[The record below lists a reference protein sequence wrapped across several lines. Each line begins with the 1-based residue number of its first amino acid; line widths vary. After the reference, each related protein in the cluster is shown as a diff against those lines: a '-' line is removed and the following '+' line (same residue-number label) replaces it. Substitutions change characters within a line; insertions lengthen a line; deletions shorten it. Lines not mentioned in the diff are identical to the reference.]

1 LLKIL
6 KNITT
11 SILSLFL
18 LATIFHVDHHIGE
31 HQGGYT
37 ICDIS
42 CDNEKHHLVNHQCQK
57 CLNKNQKLN
66 SIKEIDNLINQRK
79 TRYRIVKNIIDVKSI
94 IFDLNSRPP
103 PSLI

>member
-1 LLKIL
+1 ML

-18 LATIFHVDHHIGE
+18 LVTIIHVDHHIGE

-42 CDNEKHHLVNHQCQK
+42 CDDEKHHAANHKCQK
-57 CLNKNQKLN
+57 CLNKNQKLH
-66 SIKEIDNLINQRK
+66 SIKEIDNSINQRK
-79 TRYRIVKNIIDVKSI
+79 IRYRIVKNIIDVKSI
-94 IFDLNSRPP
+94 IFELNSRPP

>member
-1 LLKIL
+1 ML
-6 KNITT
+6 KNLTT

-18 LATIFHVDHHIGE
+18 LATIIHVDHHVGE

-42 CDNEKHHLVNHQCQK
+42 CDDEKHHATNHQCQK
-57 CLNKNQKLN
+57 CLNKNQKLH
-66 SIKEIDNLINQRK
+66 SIKESDNSINQRK
-79 TRYRIVKNIIDVKSI
+79 IRYSIVKNTIDVKSI

-103 PSLI
+103 PSLT

>member
-1 LLKIL
+1 ML
-6 KNITT
+6 KNLTT

-18 LATIFHVDHHIGE
+18 LASIIHIDHYVGE
-31 HQGGYT
+31 HHDGYT

-42 CDNEKHHLVNHQCQK
+42 CDNEKHHWVNHQCQK

-66 SIKEIDNLINQRK
+66 SIKDIDSSINQRK
-79 TRYRIVKNIIDVKSI
+79 ILYSIVKNTIDVKSI
-94 IFDLNSRPP
+94 IFDFNSRPP

>member
-1 LLKIL
+1 ML

-11 SILSLFL
+11 STLSLFL
-18 LATIFHVDHHIGE
+18 LAINIHVDHHIGE

-42 CDNEKHHLVNHQCQK
+42 CDDEKHHAANHKCQK
-57 CLNKNQKLN
+57 CLNKNQKLH
-66 SIKEIDNLINQRK
+66 SIKESDNSINQRK
-79 TRYRIVKNIIDVKSI
+79 IRYHIVKNIIDVKSI
-94 IFDLNSRPP
+94 IFELNSRPP

>member
-1 LLKIL
+1 ML
-6 KNITT
+6 KNIIT

-18 LATIFHVDHHIGE
+18 LATIVHVDRHVGE
-31 HQGGYT
+31 YQGGYT

-42 CDNEKHHLVNHQCQK
+42 CENEKHHLVNHQCQK
-57 CLNKNQKLN
+57 CLNKNQKLV
-66 SIKEIDNLINQRK
+66 SLIDIDNSINQRK
-79 TRYRIVKNIIDVKSI
+79 IRYSIVKNIIDVKSI

>member
-1 LLKIL
+1 ML

-18 LATIFHVDHHIGE
+18 LATIIHVDHVGE

-42 CDNEKHHLVNHQCQK
+42 CDDEKHHATNHQCQK
-57 CLNKNQKLN
+57 CLNKNQKLH
-66 SIKEIDNLINQRK
+66 SIKEIDNSINKKNIRH
-79 TRYRIVKNIIDVKSI
+79 RIVKNIIDVKSI
-94 IFDLNSRPP
+94 IFELNSRPP

>member
-1 LLKIL
+1 ML

-11 SILSLFL
+11 SILSLL
-18 LATIFHVDHHIGE
+18 LLETVVHVDHHMGE

-37 ICDIS
+37 KCDIS
-42 CDNEKHHLVNHQCQK
+42 CDHEKHHATNHKCQK
-57 CLNKNQKLN
+57 CLNKNQKLHLA
-66 SIKEIDNLINQRK
+66 KEIDNSINQRK
-79 TRYRIVKNIIDVKSI
+79 IRYRIVKNIIDVKSI

>member
-1 LLKIL
+1 ML

-18 LATIFHVDHHIGE
+18 LATIVHVDRHMGE

-42 CDNEKHHLVNHQCQK
+42 CDDEKHHVTNHQCQK
-57 CLNKNQKLN
+57 CLNKNQKLH
-66 SIKEIDNLINQRK
+66 SIKEIDNSINQRK
-79 TRYRIVKNIIDVKSI
+79 IRYRIVKNIIYVKSI
-94 IFDLNSRPP
+94 TFDLNSRPP

>member
-1 LLKIL
+1 ML
-6 KNITT
+6 KNLTT

-18 LATIFHVDHHIGE
+18 LATIIHVDHHVGE

-42 CDNEKHHLVNHQCQK
+42 CDDEKHHATNHQCQK
-57 CLNKNQKLN
+57 CLNKNQKLH
-66 SIKEIDNLINQRK
+66 SIKEIDNSINQRK
-79 TRYRIVKNIIDVKSI
+79 IRYSIVKNTIDFKSI

-103 PSLI
+103 PSLT

>member
-1 LLKIL
+1 ML

-11 SILSLFL
+11 SILSIFL
-18 LATIFHVDHHIGE
+18 MATIVHVDHHVRE
-31 HQGGYT
+31 HQGEYT

-42 CDNEKHHLVNHQCQK
+42 YDDEKHHAGNHKCQK
-57 CLNKNQKLN
+57 CLNKNQKLH
-66 SIKEIDNLINQRK
+66 SINEIDNSINQRK
-79 TRYRIVKNIIDVKSI
+79 IRYRIVKNIIDFKSI

>member
-1 LLKIL
+1 ML
-6 KNITT
+6 KNLTT

-18 LATIFHVDHHIGE
+18 LASIIHVDHYVGE
-31 HQGGYT
+31 HQDGYT

-42 CDNEKHHLVNHQCQK
+42 CDNEKHHWVNHQCQK
-57 CLNKNQKLN
+57 CLNKNQKLF
-66 SIKEIDNLINQRK
+66 SIIDIDNSINQRK
-79 TRYRIVKNIIDVKSI
+79 IRYSIVKNIIDVKSI

>member
-1 LLKIL
+1 ML

-11 SILSLFL
+11 STLSLFL
-18 LATIFHVDHHIGE
+18 LAINVHVDNHIGE
-31 HQGGYT
+31 PQVGYT

-42 CDNEKHHLVNHQCQK
+42 CDDGKHHAANHKCQK
-57 CLNKNQKLN
+57 CLNKNQKLH
-66 SIKEIDNLINQRK
+66 SIKEIDNSINQK
-79 TRYRIVKNIIDVKSI
+79 KIRYCIVKNIIDVKSI

>member
-1 LLKIL
+1 ML
-6 KNITT
+6 KNLTT

-18 LATIFHVDHHIGE
+18 LVIIIHVDHHVGE

-42 CDNEKHHLVNHQCQK
+42 CDNEKHHATNHQCQK
-57 CLNKNQKLN
+57 CLNKNQKLH
-66 SIKEIDNLINQRK
+66 SIKEIDNSIKKNIRH
-79 TRYRIVKNIIDVKSI
+79 RIVKNIIDVKSI
-94 IFDLNSRPP
+94 IFELNSRPP